1 MAAVLL
7 LFFNSPLA
15 VELPLSPLLQMVQMS
30 LYMLLLETVDMQ
42 PKPNRNPCLH
52 GEMTQTKVLLLVL
65 SESKHIFSCLRGK
78 KKKKKRHEKENML
91 LLVLK
96 SGFLS
101 ATVFFSCTLE

>member
-78 KKKKKRHEKENML
+78 KKKKRQDKK
-91 LLVLK
+91 K
-96 SGFLS
+96 K
-101 ATVFFSCTLE
+101 TCYC

>member
-78 KKKKKRHEKENML
+78 KKKRQEKENML